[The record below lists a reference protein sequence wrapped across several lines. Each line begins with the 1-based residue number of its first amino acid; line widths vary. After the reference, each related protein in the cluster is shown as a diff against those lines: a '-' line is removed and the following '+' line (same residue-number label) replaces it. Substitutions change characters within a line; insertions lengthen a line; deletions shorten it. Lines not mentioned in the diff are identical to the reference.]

1 MNSAESILVIIV
13 SVTLTLFLVAGII
26 ALVLIIKVLRALKR
40 VIDQAERVVE
50 RAGDAA
56 EVLRNTSGPLAL
68 FKVIRN
74 IVRTVERSRK

>member
-26 ALVLIIKVLRALKR
+26 ALVLVIKVLRALKR